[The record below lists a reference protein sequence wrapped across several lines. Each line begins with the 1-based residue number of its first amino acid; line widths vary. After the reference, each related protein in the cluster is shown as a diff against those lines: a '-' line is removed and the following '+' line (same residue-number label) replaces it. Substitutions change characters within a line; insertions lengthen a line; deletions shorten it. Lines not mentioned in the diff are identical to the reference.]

1 MREAVYINRK
11 EVMLNRKKWHLKLM
25 YRWIIFIILSSLS
38 FYIPVF
44 IPEITLISKYLLYIS
59 VTFFLFYVSKRKTVG
74 KRLYSKVIIAILLCQ
89 LVSAYNAYIFLD
101 QPLVVGIIA
110 TFQGFGFI
118 VYLGLVKSKLTLR
131 YAEKVIRLFGILF
144 IIVSIID
151 RIYPLFG
158 TWAMDTDRGGVRFRL
173 LGLTWVVLC
182 FLMAINKYLEGVNRK
197 RNRLLAVFCFIAIV
211 AAVTRQVIGVSLLL
225 GGLLIF
231 RRLSLYK
238 KIVFSSILV
247 FSFFVVLPKI
257 SVFQKLTDTTT
268 KQVSANNHKA
278 DIRVVAFYYL
288 TFEPRNVNQILF
300 GMGIPS
306 FGKSKYGNSF
316 EYFSH
321 STGIYREDLGYSG
334 FYYNHGLIALLL
346 VIFLMLSSLRISI
359 PSDLQYL
366 RYFMIAYILMNI
378 ASGQI
383 EVNDCII
390 PFIYALFMLN
400 VFRLEPKKQIS
411 LPDEDYISKK
421 IK

>member
-1 MREAVYINRK
+1 
-11 EVMLNRKKWHLKLM
+11 MLNRKKWHLKLM

-74 KRLYSKVIIAILLCQ
+74 KRLYSKIIIAILLCQ
-89 LVSAYNAYIFLD
+89 LASAYNAYIFLD

-268 KQVSANNHKA
+268 KQVSANSHKA

-346 VIFLMLSSLRISI
+346 VIFLMLSSLRIPI

-400 VFRLEPKKQIS
+400 VFRLVPKKQIS
-411 LPDEDYISKK
+411 LPDENYISKK

>member
-1 MREAVYINRK
+1 
-11 EVMLNRKKWHLKLM
+11 M

-89 LVSAYNAYIFLD
+89 LASAYNAYIFLD

-231 RRLSLYK
+231 RRLSL
-238 KIVFSSILV
+238 
-247 FSFFVVLPKI
+247 
-257 SVFQKLTDTTT
+257 
-268 KQVSANNHKA
+268 
-278 DIRVVAFYYL
+278 
-288 TFEPRNVNQILF
+288 
-300 GMGIPS
+300 
-306 FGKSKYGNSF
+306 
-316 EYFSH
+316 
-321 STGIYREDLGYSG
+321 
-334 FYYNHGLIALLL
+334 
-346 VIFLMLSSLRISI
+346 
-359 PSDLQYL
+359 
-366 RYFMIAYILMNI
+366 
-378 ASGQI
+378 
-383 EVNDCII
+383 
-390 PFIYALFMLN
+390 
-400 VFRLEPKKQIS
+400 
-411 LPDEDYISKK
+411 
-421 IK
+421 

>member
-89 LVSAYNAYIFLD
+89 LASAYNAYIFLD

-268 KQVSANNHKA
+268 KQVSANSHKA

-346 VIFLMLSSLRISI
+346 VIFLMLSSLRIPI

-400 VFRLEPKKQIS
+400 VFRLELKKQIS
-411 LPDEDYISKK
+411 LPDENYISKK

>member
-1 MREAVYINRK
+1 
-11 EVMLNRKKWHLKLM
+11 M

-89 LVSAYNAYIFLD
+89 LASAYNAYIFLD

-151 RIYPLFG
+151 RVYPLFG

-268 KQVSANNHKA
+268 KQVSANSHKA

-346 VIFLMLSSLRISI
+346 VIFLMLSSLRIPI

-411 LPDEDYISKK
+411 LPDENYISKK

>member
-1 MREAVYINRK
+1 
-11 EVMLNRKKWHLKLM
+11 M

-89 LVSAYNAYIFLD
+89 LASAYNAYIFLD

-118 VYLGLVKSKLTLR
+118 VYLGLVKSKLTLH

-268 KQVSANNHKA
+268 KQVSANSHKA

-346 VIFLMLSSLRISI
+346 VIFLMLSSLRIPI
-359 PSDLQYL
+359 PSNLQYL

-400 VFRLEPKKQIS
+400 VFRLVPKKQIS
-411 LPDEDYISKK
+411 LPDENYISKK